1 MRIVESPCNCTC
13 TSCLNQPTERLSLIL
28 RVISSLM
35 PDVLVTLASEIYAL
49 VLLYCGTTGW
59 ACGHCPPVMAA
70 NATSVSTRDTDHLWY
85 MHCAD
90 RTLYCR
96 AWGISPIDPWQED
109 GFIIVRFITIR
120 FITIRFL
127 HVRFFYVR
135 LMAVIF
141 TKKRTKKSTH
151 RNVVSGH
158 RI

>member
-70 NATSVSTRDTDHLWY
+70 NATSMSTWDTDDLWY

-90 RTLYCR
+90 RALYRR
-96 AWGISPIDPWQED
+96 ARHINPLNSRQ
-109 GFIIVRFITIR
+109 
-120 FITIRFL
+120 
-127 HVRFFYVR
+127 
-135 LMAVIF
+135 A
-141 TKKRTKKSTH
+141 
-151 RNVVSGH
+151 
-158 RI
+158 